1 MAFDSEKYV
10 EKEDFLKLEK
20 KYNDLVERLQ
30 SLFLDI
36 NNRYYVIMIDFQ
48 DFNDINEKLNRKSNE
63 FNYTRLD
70 PYRLIDLIKE
80 MLAIYIK

>member
-20 KYNDLVERLQ
+20 KYNDLVQRLQ

-36 NNRYYVIMIDFQ
+36 NNRYYVILFG
-48 DFNDINEKLNRKSNE
+48 FLG
-63 FNYTRLD
+63 L
-70 PYRLIDLIKE
+70 
-80 MLAIYIK
+80 